1 MSHFPASPSFF
12 FFLWKSPYS
21 SLSMIC
27 FITTKF
33 KPDIQL
39 HSWQPFQI
47 RSLISGSFNHFILLF
62 FLSQI
67 IPCSCLSLL
76 PLSISTVLLFSSYLS
91 PSERTLKFQHCEF
104 IMTFAF
110 PDTLST
116 YATFAFLLS
125 WRGGG
130 TMRCLRIIIYHFSFI
145 SYALS
150 IHLLHIYPCSF
161 RTCAKSRGSDIKIY
175 ILPYCAIL
183 IDKYMIMYC
192 SLWDQ

>member
-47 RSLISGSFNHFILLF
+47 RSLISGSFNHLILLF

-76 PLSISTVLLFSSYLS
+76 PLSISTVLFFSSYLS
-91 PSERTLKFQHCEF
+91 PSERTLKSQHCEF

-130 TMRCLRIIIYHFSFI
+130 ALCAVCVSLYIISHLSAMRYLFICYIFILVPSARVQSHEVLISKYIFCRIMLF
-145 SYALS
+145 
-150 IHLLHIYPCSF
+150 
-161 RTCAKSRGSDIKIY
+161 
-175 ILPYCAIL
+175 
-183 IDKYMIMYC
+183 
-192 SLWDQ
+192 W